1 MYLTEELNLKS
12 GHNNIE
18 FVDVDLNLD
27 TELYLDPALIECSND
42 QWCIEA
48 NEILNN
54 YFENVFDAYANDRGK
69 LNSLFKNAK
78 EPNETFLGQSSGK
91 PNGKG
96 NSEKGL
102 IEIFED
108 ILNRGLVR
116 DELIKRPMD
125 LCVFV
130 KGFAEDGM
138 SDLVTNILRGKLN
151 EFTLEQC
158 KLNNIPVTKKK
169 IDIGYSWNSVT
180 QEWEM
185 INDYGL
191 EINGKKVLMVPKR
204 IVSKNYMYSIDQYIN
219 KKILEH
225 MQKVHIQNQSNLTR
239 IRVTKDG
246 VEEVLPPSKKK
257 LRKEEIQGTPDKEFA
272 TNYTK
277 ENINLIEEFRK
288 EIIDNTKLGR
298 YNLNDEE
305 LDEFIYE

>member
-1 MYLTEELNLKS
+1 MYLTEQLNLKS

-18 FVDVDLNLD
+18 FVDVDLELD
-27 TELYLDPALIECSND
+27 TELYLDPSLIECSND
-42 QWCIEA
+42 KWCIEA

-54 YFENVFDAYANDRGK
+54 YFENVFDAYANNRRK
-69 LNSLFKNAK
+69 LHSLFENAK
-78 EPNETFLGQSSGK
+78 EPNETFLGQSVGK

-96 NSEKGL
+96 NSAKGL

-108 ILNRGLVR
+108 ILNRKLVT
-116 DELIKRPMD
+116 DKLIKRPMD

-158 KLNNIPVTKKK
+158 KLNNIPITTNKV
-169 IDIGYSWNSVT
+169 DIGYSWNTVT
-180 QEWEM
+180 QRWEM

-191 EINGKKVLMVPKR
+191 EINGKKILMVPKR
-204 IVSKNYMYSIDQYIN
+204 IVVKSYVYSIDQYLN

-225 MQKVHIQNQSNLTR
+225 MQNMHVQNQSNLTR

-246 VEEVLPPSKKK
+246 VSEVLPPSKKK
-257 LRKEEIQGTPDKEFA
+257 LREEEIQGTPSKEFA

-277 ENINLIEEFRK
+277 DNINLIEEFRK

-298 YNLNDEE
+298 YNLNDEG